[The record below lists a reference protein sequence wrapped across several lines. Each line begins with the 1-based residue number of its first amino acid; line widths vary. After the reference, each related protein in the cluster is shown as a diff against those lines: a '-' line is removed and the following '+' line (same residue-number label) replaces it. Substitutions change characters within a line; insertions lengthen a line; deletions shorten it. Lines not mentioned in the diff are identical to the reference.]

1 MERLVVNAELKS
13 RVISSIEEILSR
25 EHTDVRKTR
34 VRAMHNRLNFAC
46 PYCGDSSDDVSK
58 KRGNLFW
65 NTLQY
70 HCYNCNKH
78 APLNSLLKRFDG
90 RLSNAQDNLDII
102 DIIKSNKLHVEKAQ
116 MMEFELFKRLADLAI
131 DRKAFYDIFDCKPIE
146 QGSSIGYKYLRGR
159 FLGNHLNHF
168 AYDEKRGKL
177 YILNFGR
184 TFNDVIGFQIRNLI
198 NRNEKYLSYNI
209 EKIRNYAKL
218 ETDFI
223 DEQEA
228 DKLNKLSTI
237 FGILHINFQHDFTL
251 FEGPIDAKFMKN
263 TLGLATV
270 ARDTSHFDEM
280 PTARY
285 MFDNDK
291 AGKSAMFEKLKKG
304 KRVFLWSKF
313 LKENDLDIYNI
324 KDLND
329 LVKVCYKYKKPEA
342 FKNLDNYFSNNKL
355 DSLYL

>member
-1 MERLVVNAELKS
+1 
-13 RVISSIEEILSR
+13 
-25 EHTDVRKTR
+25 
-34 VRAMHNRLNFAC
+34 MHNRLNFAC
-46 PYCGDSSDDVSK
+46 PYCGDSSNDSSK

-78 APLNSLLKRFDG
+78 AALNSLLKRFEA
-90 RLSNAQDNLDII
+90 RLARPQDNLDII
-102 DIIKSNKLHVEKAQ
+102 DIITSNRLHVEKAQ
-116 MMEFELFKRLADLAI
+116 MMEFDLFKRLADLAI
-131 DRKAFYDIFDCKPIE
+131 SKKVFYKVFNCGPISD
-146 QGSSIGYKYLRGR
+146 GSIGYKYLKSR

-168 AYDEKRGKL
+168 AYDERRGKL

-184 TFNDVIGFQIRNLI
+184 TFDDIVGFQIRNLI
-198 NRNEKYLSYNI
+198 NKKEKYLSYNI
-209 EKIRNYAKL
+209 EKVRNYAKL
-218 ETDFI
+218 PLDFI
-223 DEQEA
+223 DDQEA
-228 DKLNKLSTI
+228 DKINKLSTI
-237 FGILHINFQHDFTL
+237 FGILHINFQYDFTL

-280 PTARY
+280 PTVRY

-291 AGKSAMFEKLKKG
+291 AGKDAMFSKLKKG
-304 KRVFLWSKF
+304 KRIFLWSKF
-313 LKENDLDIYNI
+313 LKDNKLDIYNI

-329 LVKVCYKYKKPEA
+329 LVKVCYKYNKPGA
-342 FKNLDNYFSNNKL
+342 FKNIDNYFSDNKL

>member
-1 MERLVVNAELKS
+1 
-13 RVISSIEEILSR
+13 
-25 EHTDVRKTR
+25 
-34 VRAMHNRLNFAC
+34 MHNRLNFAC
-46 PYCGDSSDDVSK
+46 PYCGDSADDASK

-78 APLNSLLKRFDG
+78 APLNSFLKRFGG
-90 RLSNAQDNLDII
+90 RLSNPQDNLDII
-102 DIIKSNKLHVEKAQ
+102 DIIKTNKLHVEKAQ

-131 DRKAFYDIFDCKPIE
+131 DKKTLYKVFNCGPVKE
-146 QGSSIGYKYLRGR
+146 GSIGYKYLRGR

-168 AYDEKRGKL
+168 AYDGKRGKL

-184 TFNDVIGFQIRNLI
+184 TFDKIIGFQIRNLI
-198 NRNEKYLSYNI
+198 NKKEKYLSYNI
-209 EKIRNYAKL
+209 EKIRSYAKL
-218 ETDFI
+218 EIDFV
-223 DEQEA
+223 DSEEA

-237 FGILHINFQHDFTL
+237 FGILHINFQYDYTL

-270 ARDTSHFDEM
+270 ARDTSQFDEM
-280 PTARY
+280 PTVRY

-291 AGKSAMFEKLKKG
+291 AGKDAMFKKLKKG

-313 LKENDLDIYNI
+313 LKDFKLDIYNI

-329 LVKVCYKYKKPEA
+329 LVKVCYKNKKSEA
-342 FKNLDNYFSNNKL
+342 FKSLDDYFSDNKL